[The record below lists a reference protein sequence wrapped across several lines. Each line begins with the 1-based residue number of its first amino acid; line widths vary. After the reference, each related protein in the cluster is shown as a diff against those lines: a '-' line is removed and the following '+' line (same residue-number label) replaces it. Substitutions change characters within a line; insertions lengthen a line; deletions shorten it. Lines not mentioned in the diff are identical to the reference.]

1 MLIYFKKGGIPI
13 KKAKYN
19 ENVNIDLNR
28 FREGK
33 YNKYSFHKPVK
44 LFTNDIKVALFAVP
58 TALAVGIMLSPSEL
72 STGLYVIS
80 GCALAYATINLYCH
94 KKQKEKR
101 LIIK

>member
-1 MLIYFKKGGIPI
+1 MLIYTKKGGIPI
-13 KKAKYN
+13 KKTKYN

-28 FREGK
+28 FRK
-33 YNKYSFHKPVK
+33 DKYSLHKPVK

-80 GCALAYATINLYCH
+80 GSALGYATINLYSH

-101 LIIK
+101 LTIK